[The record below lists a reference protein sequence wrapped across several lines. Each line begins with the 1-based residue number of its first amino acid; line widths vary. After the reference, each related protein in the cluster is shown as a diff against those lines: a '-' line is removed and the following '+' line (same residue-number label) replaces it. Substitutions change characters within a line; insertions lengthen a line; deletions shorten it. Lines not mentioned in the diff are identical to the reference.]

1 MKLFTFLTVLLFAVA
16 LFTQGCVMID
26 SSLGLD
32 PIDRGHSIV
41 GSGHLVTLT
50 PDFKNFKKIYLSHSF
65 RARIEKGSASSV
77 KIETDDN
84 IEQYVRASQT
94 DDEIHIGLEDNS
106 YSNVTL
112 TVVIVTPDLSLIN
125 VSGAAS
131 VTLNGFNLSHSLEI
145 VSSGSCILNGTL
157 NAADVVMKLSGGTI
171 VNFTGGADDL
181 QVEGSGG
188 TVLRLLN
195 FPVKT
200 CKASLSGGSV
210 SDVSVSD
217 TLEVTLSGGSVFRY
231 RGNPVMRLV
240 SVSGGST
247 IQRLY

>member
-1 MKLFTFLTVLLFAVA
+1 MKIFALLTVIFCTVA
-16 LFTQGCVMID
+16 LFTPGCVMID

-50 PDFKNFKKIYLSHSF
+50 PDFRDFRKIFLSHGF
-65 RARIEKGSASSV
+65 RAKIEKGSSFSV

-84 IEQYVRASQT
+84 IEQYVRAFQSG
-94 DDEIHIGLEDNS
+94 DEIHIGLEENS

-125 VSGAAS
+125 ASGATS
-131 VTLNGFNLSHSLEI
+131 VSLNGFNLSHGVEI
-145 VSSGSCILNGTL
+145 VSSGACMFSGNL
-157 NAADVVMKLSGGTI
+157 NASSVVMKLSGSSI
-171 VNFTGGADDL
+171 VDLTGRADNLEVEESGA
-181 QVEGSGG
+181 
-188 TVLRLLN
+188 TVLRLLS

-217 TLEVTLSGGSVFRY
+217 TLDVTLSGGSVFRY
-231 RGNPVMRLV
+231 KGNPVMRTV
-240 SVSGGST
+240 SVSGGSI